1 MASAASVSTT
11 TTTSQPSQSPSSK
24 DGILPSSAD
33 VKMDDVAKQP
43 EPMDVVAPESSEAVV
58 AEVEVKQ
65 PAAADTSSSSPP
77 VVKKKKKKKKG
88 YKNLLADMM
97 KESGER
103 DVEKEKDNIKMVT
116 GGGAFVKIDKI

>member
-1 MASAASVSTT
+1 MASAAST

-24 DGILPSSAD
+24 DGSLPSAD
-33 VKMDDVAKQP
+33 VKMDDVAKP
-43 EPMDVVAPESSEAVV
+43 EPMDVVVAPESKTEETVV
-58 AEVEVKQ
+58 AEAEVKQ
-65 PAAADTSSSSPP
+65 PAVAADTSSSPP

-103 DVEKEKDNIKMVT
+103 DVEKDKDNIKKVT